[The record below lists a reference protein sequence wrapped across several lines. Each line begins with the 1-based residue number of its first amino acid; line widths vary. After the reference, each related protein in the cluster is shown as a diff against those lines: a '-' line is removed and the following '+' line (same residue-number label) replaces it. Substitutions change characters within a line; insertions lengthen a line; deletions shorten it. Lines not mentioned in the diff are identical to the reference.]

1 MAKGL
6 NLNFRKFWGLIP
18 TLVEVTGQNTGSGGG
33 ECSLYKALEKLM
45 IDQRVHFFNDLCPSY
60 L

>member
-6 NLNFRKFWGLIP
+6 NLNFRKFWRLIP
-18 TLVEVTGQNTGSGGG
+18 TLVEVTGQKTGRGGG

>member
-18 TLVEVTGQNTGSGGG
+18 TFVETTGQKTGRGGG
-33 ECSLYKALEKLM
+33 ECSFYKALEKLM